1 MKAHLIL
8 ELLSIL
14 AKNTPHLVVCHLVE
28 IMVFEPL
35 SILSIVGT
43 TAGLLSFLASTVD
56 KLNERANDFKDCY
69 ELASLV
75 QLPTRNMRS
84 ETQGLDSIVV

>member
-1 MKAHLIL
+1 M
-8 ELLSIL
+8 
-14 AKNTPHLVVCHLVE
+14 CHLVE

-43 TAGLLSFLASTVD
+43 TAGLLSFLANTVD

>member
-1 MKAHLIL
+1 
-8 ELLSIL
+8 
-14 AKNTPHLVVCHLVE
+14 
-28 IMVFEPL
+28 MVFEPL

>member
-1 MKAHLIL
+1 M
-8 ELLSIL
+8 
-14 AKNTPHLVVCHLVE
+14 CHLVE

-35 SILSIVGT
+35 SILSIVST
-43 TAGLLSFLASTVD
+43 TASLLSFLASRVD